1 MPVKL
6 KPYPQYKD
14 SGVPWLGEIP
24 AHWNVKPGFSVLS
37 EQKVK
42 NIGMTEKTVLSLSYG
57 RIIVKPPE
65 KLHGLVPESFETY
78 QIADPGNI
86 IIRSIDLQNDKTS
99 LRVGLVKERGI
110 ITSAY
115 LNLAVKGE
123 LTPDYGYLLL
133 HSCDLL
139 KVFYGMG
146 SGLRQNLDFSD
157 FKRMPVLVPSK
168 EEQNKLSQ
176 YLDDANRKI
185 NRFIH
190 NKRSLIKLLNEQKQ
204 AIINQAV
211 TRGLDPTIPLKP
223 SGISYLED
231 IPKHW
236 DVWKLGYLAWIGNG
250 STPLRS
256 NINYWQS
263 GNYPWLNSSVVNREI
278 ISYSDQFVTSF
289 ALQECHLPKVKPG
302 SVLVGITGQGK
313 TRGMAALLGIEATIS
328 QHIAYIS
335 PKDERL
341 LPQYLCWFLKAL
353 YTTLR
358 TMSQDSGSTKEALT
372 CQDIKNIRVALP
384 SLDEQKAIDL
394 DIKCSLE
401 RVNSIVT
408 RTQHEIELM
417 QEYRTRLISDVVTGK
432 IDVRDI
438 EILVLPDEDVVEE
451 LDEELLD
458 AAEAELEAVEDADE

>member
-1 MPVKL
+1 MSVDL

-14 SGVPWLGEIP
+14 SGVPWLGDIP

-133 HSCDLL
+133 HTHDLL
-139 KVFYGMG
+139 KIFYGMG

-157 FKRMPVLVPSK
+157 FKRMPVLVPPK
-168 EEQNKLSQ
+168 EEQSKLSQ

-185 NRFIH
+185 NRFIRI
-190 NKRSLIKLLNEQKQ
+190 KRSLIRLLNEQKQ
-204 AIINQAV
+204 SIINQAV
-211 TRGLDPTIPLKP
+211 TRGL
-223 SGISYLED
+223 Y
-231 IPKHW
+231 
-236 DVWKLGYLAWIGNG
+236 
-250 STPLRS
+250 S
-256 NINYWQS
+256 NIPSKQPSEKVSQEHIKTSMKRVCLSIRDGTHNPPPSEHGIHRLLSVRNIINGRFVARDDDRKMSVEAFLELQRSYTVETGDVVLALVGGTTGKSAVVEPIDNVTVQRSIGILRPNPCLLDSKFLNFVIKSDLVQS
-263 GNYPWLNSSVVNREI
+263 QIKLIMNKYAAQPGIYLTDVSTLQISAPEIDKQREI
-278 ISYSDQFVTSF
+278 VFF
-289 ALQECHLPKVKPG
+289 
-302 SVLVGITGQGK
+302 
-313 TRGMAALLGIEATIS
+313 IEKESQTI
-328 QHIAYIS
+328 
-335 PKDERL
+335 D
-341 LPQYLCWFLKAL
+341 
-353 YTTLR
+353 
-358 TMSQDSGSTKEALT
+358 
-372 CQDIKNIRVALP
+372 VA
-384 SLDEQKAIDL
+384 I
-394 DIKCSLE
+394 
-401 RVNSIVT
+401 T
-408 RTQHEIELM
+408 RTQLEIELI

-432 IDVRDI
+432 VDVRDI
-438 EILVLPDEDVVEE
+438 EIPALPDEESVEDLE
-451 LDEELLD
+451 DEELLD